1 MNVWKPEVAMI
12 AQDGFLVRRL
22 ILVLANVLDS
32 LASGE
37 LRLASEAPAENRV
50 VRTNGSEATHA
61 DETNSPPATDEPE
74 PNRRYG
80 LRDTAKYLKVTEQTV
95 RKWAKGG
102 ELGEITYETIAGKQ
116 RMMVPGEAVIAKR
129 IMRETSQLTA

>member
-1 MNVWKPEVAMI
+1 MI

-32 LASGE
+32 LATGE
-37 LRLASEAPAENRV
+37 LRLASEAPADNRV
-50 VRTNGSEATHA
+50 IRTNGTEATHA
-61 DETNSPPATDEPE
+61 EETSSPAADGPE
-74 PNRRYG
+74 PDRRYG
-80 LRDTAKYLKVTEQTV
+80 LRDSAKFLKVTEQTI

-102 ELGEITYETIAGKQ
+102 ELGEITYETIQGKQ
-116 RMMVPGEAVIAKR
+116 RMMVPGEGIIAKR